1 MIVLQ
6 LLAAV
11 FLFLSAALFFGPQ
24 LVIYGPQALPGLF
37 RQRQARFVG
46 GFLATVCVFAVTAPH
61 FADAVIGGG
70 VHMGQV
76 AGGVSQL
83 GQGVI

>member
-6 LLAAV
+6 LLAAI

-24 LVIYGPQALPGLF
+24 LVIYGPHVLPDMF
-37 RQRQARFVG
+37 KQHQARFVG

-61 FADAVIGGG
+61 FANAVIGGG
-70 VHMGQV
+70 HNMAHV
-76 AGGVSQL
+76 AGGTINLSH
-83 GQGVI
+83 GVI